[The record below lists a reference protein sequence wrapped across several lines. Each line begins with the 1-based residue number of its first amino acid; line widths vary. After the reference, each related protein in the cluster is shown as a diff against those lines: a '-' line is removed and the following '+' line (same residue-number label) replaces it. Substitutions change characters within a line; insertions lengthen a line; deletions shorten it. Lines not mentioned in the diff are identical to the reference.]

1 MSKNVFLALISGLVL
16 LFLSS
21 QSMAVTET
29 IIGANCQP
37 GSEQNQWTVNTNGEI
52 INYGSKYITLFC
64 PIDYDDSTA
73 LNAVTIRFYENHPTM
88 DMICVLGAGGTLQ
101 VFRSSGA
108 SRNRQSHT
116 FKAVGINRALGY
128 HVWCQL
134 PPNTVGTAPSIVNYT
149 IDRN

>member
-1 MSKNVFLALISGLVL
+1 MSKTRVLSFICALML
-16 LFLSS
+16 LTLSS

-37 GSEQNQWTVNTNGEI
+37 GNDQNQWTTNTIGEI
-52 INYGSKYITLFC
+52 INYGSSWITVFC
-64 PIDYDDSTA
+64 PIDYDDSTK
-73 LNAVTIRFYENHPTM
+73 LNAVTIRFHENHPTM

-108 SRNRQSHT
+108 SRSQQSHT
-116 FKAVGINRALGY
+116 FNPVSINRSLGY
-128 HVWCQL
+128 EVWCQL
-134 PPNTVGTAPSIVNYT
+134 PPNTSGTAPSIVNYT

>member
-1 MSKNVFLALISGLVL
+1 
-16 LFLSS
+16 
-21 QSMAVTET
+21 MAVTET

-37 GSEQNQWTVNTNGEI
+37 GNDIGQWTTNTIGEI
-52 INYGSKYITLFC
+52 INYGSNGLTLFC
-64 PIDYDDSTA
+64 PIDYDNSTA
-73 LNAVTIRFYENHPTM
+73 LNAVTIRFHENHPTM
-88 DMICVLGAGGTLQ
+88 NLICVLSAGGTLQ

-108 SRNRQSHT
+108 SRRQQSHT
-116 FKAVGINRALGY
+116 FKTVGINRSLGY